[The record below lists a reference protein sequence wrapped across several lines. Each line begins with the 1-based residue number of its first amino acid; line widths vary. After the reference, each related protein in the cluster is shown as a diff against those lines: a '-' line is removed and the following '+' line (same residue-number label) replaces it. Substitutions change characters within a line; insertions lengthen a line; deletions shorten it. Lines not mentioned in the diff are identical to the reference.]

1 MNAKSTIR
9 KVLFIS
15 VWVCI
20 GGGMLGLLL
29 AAISSKKKGACQG
42 YTISFKGDQNNA
54 FITTQDVES
63 SLLLAAN
70 GNIKGESVSSINLH
84 LLEKKLEE
92 NSWIDDAELY
102 FDNGDMLH
110 VRVSEKKPVARVFT
124 VSGNS
129 FYLDAIGRKIPLSKQ
144 AAPRVPVFTGY
155 ADKKKMN
162 SLDSGLLQG
171 ICKMSNYIM
180 NDPLWRAEV
189 SQVDIGPDGSFE
201 MVPVVGNHFVKF
213 GDAEN
218 LDKKFNRLLVFYQQ
232 VLSKTGFDK
241 YKLIDVQYKGQVVA
255 TRSTGN
261 AKVDSIQLRRN
272 VEKLL
277 KLAEEAEKD
286 TVIKALPIEKLQ
298 SDSAVAPDPSLQ
310 DLVPEK
316 RTPKAVMPKK
326 KNN

>member
-9 KVLFIS
+9 RVLFIT

-20 GGGMLGLLL
+20 GAGMLGLLL
-29 AAISSKKKGACQG
+29 AAISNKKKGACQG
-42 YTISFKGDQNNA
+42 YIISFKGDQTNA
-54 FITTQDVES
+54 FITKQDVAQ

-70 GNIKGESVSSINLH
+70 GNIKGQPVSSINLH
-84 LLEKKLEE
+84 VLENKLEE

-129 FYLDAIGRKIPLSKQ
+129 FYLDGGGRKIPLSKQ

-162 SLDSGLLQG
+162 SQDSLVLEG
-171 ICKMSNYIM
+171 ICRMSNYIM
-180 NDPLWRAEV
+180 SDPLWKAQV
-189 SQVDIGPDGSFE
+189 AQVDIGTDGNFE
-201 MVPVVGNHFVKF
+201 MVPVVGNHFVRF
-213 GDAEN
+213 GNAEE

-241 YKLIDVQYKGQVVA
+241 YRLIDVQFKGQVVA

-286 TVIKALPIEKLQ
+286 TVIKALPLVRLEA
-298 SDSAVAPDPSLQ
+298 DSAIAPDPSLQ
-310 DLVPEK
+310 DIVPEK
-316 RTPKAVMPKK
+316 KTPKAIMPKRK
-326 KNN
+326 EN